1 MSTTIVI
8 QGFGS
13 NDKVPGAVTQVK
25 YGAGLSKI
33 GTSTLT
39 LVLVAQKSTLGGTAA
54 LDTEVFD
61 IRTLAD
67 AEAKAGQGSELALA
81 AEVALRRN
89 VRLKGITS
97 TIATPTAATATITVG
112 STWTT
117 AGAWR
122 IRINGTTLSAGILAA
137 DDKVDVAAA
146 IAAAITAKPRLPVT
160 AAVGGSPGVND
171 HIVTLT
177 WKTPGARGNKAIVA
191 VDKTDLPTGATMV
204 AAGGAS
210 VTGGGVYF
218 HNGAATEDITTTL
231 ATLGVTWYN
240 YFAAAQSDATN
251 LGLWRDFLDTQAD
264 PFHGMPS
271 FLVFANNGSLSA
283 TASLAQN
290 DCNDPFMQCV
300 WMLNGESHPTQV
312 AAAMAALRCES
323 EQQNPN
329 AGYDDAELLGIAPL
343 AQGALADNPDRG
355 TKQAALDEGVTPL
368 YSTTDGHVLVTRSIT
383 TLSLQGTDPYYGT
396 LDTAEAVVPQYVR
409 RRFRARWNAFKAV
422 NPYLRSEP
430 APEEPT
436 PPQGVATPS
445 RWNSEVVA
453 EERLLEDQLQI
464 TETEANPP
472 TTEFDDVANRF
483 MTAAPVKVLKQQH
496 AIGISVEQLAS

>member
-13 NDKVPGAVTQVK
+13 NDKVPGAVTQVR
-25 YGAGLSKI
+25 YGAGLSQI
-33 GTSTLT
+33 GTSTLY
-39 LVLVAQKSTLGGTAA
+39 LVIVAQKITAGTAT
-54 LDTEVFD
+54 LDTEVFP
-61 IRTLAD
+61 IRTLTD
-67 AEAKAGQGSELALA
+67 AETKTGQGSELAIA

-89 VRLKGITS
+89 VRLFGICS
-97 TIATPTAATATITVG
+97 TISGASQATATITMG
-112 STWTT
+112 GTWTS
-117 AGAWR
+117 AGTWK
-122 IRINGTTLSAGILAA
+122 IRIAGTTLSAGIGSG

-146 IAAAITAKPRLPVT
+146 IAAAISAKPRLPVT
-160 AAVGGSPGVND
+160 AAVGGTPGVND

-177 WKTPGARGNKAIVA
+177 WKTPGARGNQAILA
-191 VDKTDLPTGATMV
+191 CDKTDLPTGATMV
-204 AAGGAS
+204 LAGGSS
-210 VTGGGVYF
+210 VTGGGVF
-218 HNGAATEDITTTL
+218 FTGGAAVEDLTNTL
-231 ATLGVTWYN
+231 ATLGTAWYH
-240 YFAAAQSDATN
+240 YFAAAQNDATS
-251 LGLWRDFLDTQAD
+251 LGDWRDFLDTQAD
-264 PFHGMPS
+264 PFHGQPS
-271 FLVFANNGSLSA
+271 FLVFAMNAALS
-283 TASLAQN
+283 TAASRAQN

-300 WMLNGESHPTQV
+300 WMLNGESHPTQI

-343 AQGALADNPDRG
+343 DKTAMADNPDR
-355 TKQAALDEGVTPL
+355 TTNQTALDEGVTPL

-383 TLSLQGTDPYYGT
+383 TLSLQGSDPYYGT

-409 RRFRARWNAFKAV
+409 RRLKARWQAFRAA

-430 APEEPT
+430 AAEEPT
-436 PPQGVATPS
+436 PPAKVATPS
-445 RWNSEVVA
+445 RWNSEVAA

-472 TTEFDDVANRF
+472 VTEFDDVANRF
-483 MTAAPVKVLKQQH
+483 MTAAPIKVLKQHH